1 MGNKKKEKL
10 AVLQA
15 HSVREIIDSVNDI
28 NQASC
33 QFDDIAP
40 ILKEDIV
47 TIFKGDE
54 NYFLL
59 YYK

>member
-1 MGNKKKEKL
+1 MKEKNTL

-15 HSVREIIDSVNDI
+15 HSVREVIDCVNDI
-28 NQASC
+28 NQASR
-33 QFDDIAP
+33 QFDDISP